1 VVEARGLSIAGGPGI
16 GLRGLNFAVLRARIA
31 AIMGDG
37 GAGKGALLRA
47 LAGLE
52 RPADGEVF
60 HSGQAVWAASEK
72 ERARGT
78 TACGIL
84 LSGGALLSGMSLV
97 ENVMLPL
104 RLGSALSEEDL
115 VAVARS
121 KLALVGLAGSER
133 RYPGEV
139 HEAGRVWAGLARAT
153 ALDPDLVFLEDP
165 TSRLDPLGAK
175 RMRETIRRMRD
186 DHGVTVVMV
195 SNDVGTILA
204 VADDVLFLDREE
216 GTMIG
221 WGSPESLRDASPH
234 PRVRA
239 FLAEGRP

>member
-1 VVEARGLSIAGGPGI
+1 
-16 GLRGLNFAVLRARIA
+16 
-31 AIMGDG
+31 
-37 GAGKGALLRA
+37 
-47 LAGLE
+47 
-52 RPADGEVF
+52 
-60 HSGQAVWAASEK
+60 
-72 ERARGT
+72 
-78 TACGIL
+78 
-84 LSGGALLSGMSLV
+84 
-97 ENVMLPL
+97 
-104 RLGSALSEEDL
+104 
-115 VAVARS
+115 
-121 KLALVGLAGSER
+121 
-133 RYPGEV
+133 
-139 HEAGRVWAGLARAT
+139 VWAGLAWAT

-204 VADDVLFLDREE
+204 VADDALFLDREE